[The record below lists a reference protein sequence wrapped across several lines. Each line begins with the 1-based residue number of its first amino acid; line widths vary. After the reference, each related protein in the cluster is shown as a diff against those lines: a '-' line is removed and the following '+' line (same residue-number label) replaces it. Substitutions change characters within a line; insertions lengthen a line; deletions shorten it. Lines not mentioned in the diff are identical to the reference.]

1 MQVQVMH
8 GVVTSASL
16 SKIRKKNVLD
26 TSIQKMFFY
35 RMKMITFWGDL
46 NDISAAKE
54 ALVVAQQI
62 FIVCTIEMNAWMIE
76 VFNPRSTLF

>member
-1 MQVQVMH
+1 
-8 GVVTSASL
+8 
-16 SKIRKKNVLD
+16 
-26 TSIQKMFFY
+26 
-35 RMKMITFWGDL
+35 MITFWGDL